1 MSNSK
6 FKCVLLVVVTLTVM
20 TASIGCGTKKNGYHK
35 CSPYVLIDKDTTEVY
50 IRESKI
56 SSGLKTIWT
65 NDSKNPYMKVREVRV
80 IDSITFE
87 RMVTPVGTNLTGIQ
101 KNN

>member
-20 TASIGCGTKKNGYHK
+20 TASIGCGTKKSGYHK
-35 CSPYVLIDKDTTEVY
+35 CSPYVIIDRDTTEIY
-50 IRESKI
+50 IVESGI
-56 SSGLKTIWT
+56 SSGLKTIWMT
-65 NDSKNPYMKVREVRV
+65 GSKKPYVKVREVRV